1 MAGFCIHC
9 GKKLEDGQTCNCQT
23 ISSQQLQGQSPV
35 KEQEAVPMAS
45 NHTAET
51 GKGIQI
57 NIDQEMVDKLVNGTV
72 NNVGN
77 GVVFLKEFIKNP
89 ISTLMGG
96 QIKDSTTVFL
106 GIFQIIAF
114 VLFEIACMSNIDKM
128 IGKFLGSFTYW
139 TVLDNEIDYGNLC
152 LKGILI
158 IIVCMG
164 TFTLLIQFVM
174 QKIGKVPME
183 LKHSLSLA
191 LVSTIPLTL
200 GYLVGAVFLM
210 ILPSLSGICIIA
222 GVLLSIILGSYSLV
236 SQMQVNK
243 NQSMYIATGVYTLQ
257 VILVFYVIKAVTG
270 M

>member
-57 NIDQEMVDKLVNGTV
+57 NIDQEMVDKLVNGTI

-77 GVVFLKEFIKNP
+77 G
-89 ISTLMGG
+89 
-96 QIKDSTTVFL
+96 
-106 GIFQIIAF
+106 A
-114 VLFEIACMSNIDKM
+114 VL
-128 IGKFLGSFTYW
+128 
-139 TVLDNEIDYGNLC
+139 
-152 LKGILI
+152 
-158 IIVCMG
+158 
-164 TFTLLIQFVM
+164 
-174 QKIGKVPME
+174 
-183 LKHSLSLA
+183 
-191 LVSTIPLTL
+191 
-200 GYLVGAVFLM
+200 LM

-257 VILVFYVIKAVTG
+257 VILVFYVIKAVAG